1 MNMNN
6 KLFLN
11 LITQAAY
18 AANSMSQER
27 KERKGRI

>member
-1 MNMNN
+1 MNIW
-6 KLFLN
+6 N

-27 KERKGRI
+27 KGAEE